1 MKKTDMLFLEAIY
14 LYTSANLSPSKQF
27 VTVQIPKFLQYKI
40 IGVHSIISLSFFIHQ
55 TIMIIEKRVKLLP
68 LKLFTKNLY
77 AKKRKLVDFL
87 HILNYWTIHKI
98 I

>member
-40 IGVHSIISLSFFIHQ
+40 IGVYSIISLSFFIHQ

-68 LKLFTKNLY
+68 LELDLHIQCTCIHCSAY
-77 AKKRKLVDFL
+77 HIYFL
-87 HILNYWTIHKI
+87 HYNLLS
-98 I
+98 